1 MQIHKVSVQIDET
14 IRENSTLKRM
24 CENREAEIAS
34 LMASNREIEKNN
46 EEQQEQNKTLSI
58 TVNFSHYLVK
68 TIERIESKKLKLM

>member
-58 TVNFSHYLVK
+58 TVNFCSYLVK
-68 TIERIESKKLKLM
+68 TIERIKSKKLKLM

>member
-58 TVNFSHYLVK
+58 TVNFCSLF
-68 TIERIESKKLKLM
+68 S

>member
-46 EEQQEQNKTLSI
+46 EEQQEQNKTLSV
-58 TVNFSHYLVK
+58 TVNFCSLF
-68 TIERIESKKLKLM
+68 S